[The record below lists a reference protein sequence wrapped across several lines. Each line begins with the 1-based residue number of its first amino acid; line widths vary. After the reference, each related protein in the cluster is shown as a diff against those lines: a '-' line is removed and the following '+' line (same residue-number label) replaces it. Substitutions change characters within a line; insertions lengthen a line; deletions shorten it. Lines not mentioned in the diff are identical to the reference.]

1 MSADCLFCQIAAK
14 QIPAKI
20 VYEDPEIFAFVDI
33 GPQAPTHLLIC
44 PRKHIAS
51 LQDASAEDTAMLG
64 RIQLIAT
71 KLAAERNLQNGF
83 RTVINTGE
91 HGGQSVQHLHL
102 HLLGGRS
109 MRWPPG

>member
-1 MSADCLFCQIAAK
+1 MSADCLFCKIAAK
-14 QIPAKI
+14 QIPAKF
-20 VYEDPEIFAFVDI
+20 VYEDPEIFAFEDI

-51 LQDASAEDTAMLG
+51 LDDATAGDELMLG
-64 RIQLIAT
+64 RLQTVAA
-71 KLAAERNLQNGF
+71 KLARERKLTDGY
-83 RTVINTGE
+83 RTVMNTGS
-91 HGGQSVQHLHL
+91 HAGQSVLHLHL

>member
-1 MSADCLFCQIAAK
+1 MSVDCLFCKIAAK

-20 VYEDPEIFAFVDI
+20 VYEDPDVFAFEDI

-51 LQDASAEDTAMLG
+51 LEDVTEEDELMLG
-64 RIQLIAT
+64 HLQTVAA
-71 KLAAERNLQNGF
+71 KLAQQRNLKEGF
-83 RTVINTGE
+83 RTVMNTG
-91 HGGQSVQHLHL
+91 HNAGQSVLHVHV
-102 HLLGGRS
+102 HLLGGRI

>member
-1 MSADCLFCQIAAK
+1 MNSDCLFCKIAAK
-14 QIPAKI
+14 EIPAKM
-20 VYEDPEIFAFVDI
+20 VYEDPEIFAFEDI

-51 LQDASAEDTAMLG
+51 LNEAGGSDEAVLG
-64 RIQLIAT
+64 RLQTVAT
-71 KLAAERNLQNGF
+71 KLAKERNLADGY
-83 RTVINTGE
+83 RTVINTGPDA
-91 HGGQSVQHLHL
+91 GQSVLHLHL

>member
-1 MSADCLFCQIAAK
+1 MIADCLFCKIAAK

-20 VYEDPEIFAFVDI
+20 VYEDPDVFAFEDI

-51 LQDASAEDTAMLG
+51 LDEASAGDELMLG
-64 RIQLIAT
+64 RLQTVAA
-71 KLAAERNLQNGF
+71 KLARDRNLAEGY
-83 RTVINTGE
+83 RTVVNTGRDA
-91 HGGQSVQHLHL
+91 GQSVLHLHL

-109 MRWPPG
+109 LRWPPG

>member
-1 MSADCLFCQIAAK
+1 MSADCLFCKISAK

-20 VYEDPEIFAFVDI
+20 VYEDPDVFAFEDI
-33 GPQAPTHLLIC
+33 RPQAPTHLLIC

-51 LQDASAEDTAMLG
+51 LEDATAEDEQMLG
-64 RIQLIAT
+64 HLQTVAA
-71 KLAAERNLQNGF
+71 KLARQKGLKEGF
-83 RTVINTGE
+83 RTVINTGQ
-91 HGGQSVQHLHL
+91 HAGQSVQHLHL

>member
-1 MSADCLFCQIAAK
+1 MSADCLFCKIAAK

-20 VYEDPEIFAFVDI
+20 VYEDSDVFAFEDI

-44 PRKHIAS
+44 PRKHIVS
-51 LQDASAEDTAMLG
+51 LEDVGDEDELLLG
-64 RIQLIAT
+64 HLQTVAA
-71 KLAAERNLQNGF
+71 KLARQTGLKQGF
-83 RTVINTGE
+83 RTVVNTGQNA
-91 HGGQSVQHLHL
+91 GQSVLHLHL

>member
-1 MSADCLFCQIAAK
+1 MSADCLFCKIAAK

-20 VYEDPEIFAFVDI
+20 VYEDSDVFAFEDI

-51 LQDASAEDTAMLG
+51 LEDTSAADEAMLG
-64 RIQLIAT
+64 KLQTVAV
-71 KLAAERNLQNGF
+71 KLARERALKDGY

-91 HGGQSVQHLHL
+91 HAGQSVLHLHV